1 MRKDKLYLIKSFLIP
16 FTVAVKSGATFG
28 LAHSV
33 TEERETDF
41 QFKRFRYY
49 KDIESGYFFL
59 IS

>member
-41 QFKRFRYY
+41 
-49 KDIESGYFFL
+49 
-59 IS
+59 